1 MNPETLQNGLI
12 LFVILVGS
20 LSIHEAA
27 HALAAKW
34 LGDDTAE
41 REGRLSLNPL
51 VHLDQ
56 LGTVMLIVM
65 ALSNF
70 GIGWAK
76 PVPVNPLR
84 FKRRFRDMGLVAL
97 AGPSSNLILAFLFFW
112 LLVLEGRIVPSESML
127 PFFRLLDDVLFM
139 GVKVNIGLAVFNM
152 LPLYPLDGQKVL
164 SGILPVKAARTFDF
178 QMIRMGA
185 WPLLVVIVW
194 EWVMP
199 IPGPLGLLLG
209 PVWTWIWQIFQFSAS
224 WVG

>member
-1 MNPETLQNGLI
+1 MNPETLQNGLL
-12 LFVILVGS
+12 LFVMLVGS
-20 LSIHEAA
+20 LSIHEAS
-27 HALAAKW
+27 HALAAKL

-97 AGPSSNLILAFLFFW
+97 AGPASNLVLAFLFFW
-112 LLVLEGRIVPSESML
+112 LFVLENRIVPLESML
-127 PFFRLLDDVLFM
+127 PFFTLLDDLLLI

-164 SGILPVKAARTFDF
+164 SGILPVKLARVFDF

-199 IPGPLGLLLG
+199 VPGPLGWLLG
-209 PVWTWIWQIFQFSAS
+209 PVSGTIWQFLQFSAS
-224 WVG
+224 WMA